1 MTRNSGI
8 EVVYMNEIKIMSAC
22 LLGVLAGLLRVTVGV
37 SLTLLPIPGTLFLLL
52 DCLDST
58 PIFCLLL
65 LYLVLSCKNRG
76 MLYILK
82 TKGKRTGSG

>member
-1 MTRNSGI
+1 
-8 EVVYMNEIKIMSAC
+8 
-22 LLGVLAGLLRVTVGV
+22 
-37 SLTLLPIPGTLFLLL
+37 L